1 MGRAGTHSPG
11 EGSAGE
17 QPVQMPGQ
25 DPPDSTERGGGGGAR
40 VQEPVPAARAGGQ
53 CAALVLHPSPLNGW
67 VFPPASGFT
76 EI

>member
-17 QPVQMPGQ
+17 QPVQIPEQ
-25 DPPDSTERGGGGGAR
+25 DSAERGGGGGAR
-40 VQEPVPAARAGGQ
+40 VQEPVPAARAGGR
-53 CAALVLHPSPLNGW
+53 CAALVPHPSPLNGW
-67 VFPPASGFT
+67 VFPPASGFI